1 MTITTTYTA
10 VNKGSSANDGTGDDL
25 RTAFDKV
32 NQNFGNIYTQGIQI
46 ADLGVTGTAT
56 ATYFSGDGHLL
67 TNLPNNTY
75 SNVNAAA
82 YLTSQS
88 ITSYSNVQVATYLP
102 TYTGNIGNL
111 NVTGVV
117 TLVNP
122 LSSLTISGNLVTV
135 GAIVEAG
142 YRQLKPTA
150 NVAVTANVG
159 ITRVLLHPTGTIVSF
174 GANVTLP
181 NTQVDGTIVSISS
194 NVTIAS
200 LDVRPAWNG
209 IVAVSP
215 FGNVTNVT
223 AGTVNRFI
231 YIAADKVWY
240 KIA

>member
-1 MTITTTYTA
+1 
-10 VNKGSSANDGTGDDL
+10 
-25 RTAFDKV
+25 
-32 NQNFGNIYTQGIQI
+32 
-46 ADLGVTGTAT
+46 
-56 ATYFSGDGHLL
+56 
-67 TNLPNNTY
+67 
-75 SNVNAAA
+75 
-82 YLTSQS
+82 
-88 ITSYSNVQVATYLP
+88 
-102 TYTGNIGNL
+102 
-111 NVTGVV
+111 
-117 TLVNP
+117 LVNP
-122 LSSLTISGNLVTV
+122 LSSLTISGNLVTG

-159 ITRVLLHPTGTIVSF
+159 ISRVLLHPTGTIVSF

-209 IVAVSP
+209 VVAVSP
-215 FGNVTNVT
+215 LGNVTSVT